1 MLYRRLSVSFFVL
14 VLAVAIAQSAW
25 SDAPGDIRIVAPYAG
40 WLTNVYERSSDMG
53 DIELTDTGL
62 MLGLYAQWI
71 RRGSF
76 QGNMF
81 LYHAPDV
88 NYATLWGLHS
98 NVDFY
103 FDIGPLRNLVVG
115 GGLELLTLDID
126 AGDNVDVVQPG
137 TGTSVTLQDFA
148 LQTAI
153 IAPFLRAGKQ
163 YPLSSDRAQL
173 VIFPWAGAELDIVR
187 GDLEFVVPAPPG
199 MQQEIDLDDERL
211 YALAGI
217 NLRSTLFRFIQ
228 LDAKYSAAFTRH
240 TYLPRASL
248 MANLFFT
255 RNLGLSYRFSY
266 MKNSA
271 GSNMYHLLGTVVT
284 F

>member
-1 MLYRRLSVSFFVL
+1 MFYRRVPVLLCLLFLSVVT
-14 VLAVAIAQSAW
+14 VQPVRAE
-25 SDAPGDIRIVAPYAG
+25 APRDIRIVAPYAG

-71 RRGSF
+71 RPGSF
-76 QGNMF
+76 QGNVF

-103 FDIGPLRNLVVG
+103 FGIGPLRNLVVG

-126 AGDNVDVVQPG
+126 AGDNVDN
-137 TGTSVTLQDFA
+137 LQDFA

-163 YPLSSDRAQL
+163 FPLSNDWAQL

-187 GDLEFVVPAPPG
+187 GDLEFVVPAGAPP
-199 MQQEIDLDDERL
+199 QPPFPVEQDIDLNDESV

-217 NLRSTLFRFIQ
+217 NLRSTLFRFLQ
-228 LDAKYSAAFTRH
+228 LDAKYSAAFTPH
-240 TYLPRASL
+240 TYLPRTSL
-248 MANLFFT
+248 MANVFFT
-255 RNLGLSYRFSY
+255 RNLGLSYRFSS

-271 GSNMYHLLGTVVT
+271 GSNLYHLLGVVAT